1 MKLPLTIHILYHK
14 DNKDGLKLY
23 SDLYKVL
30 CRDFKRPFDSGIGI
44 PVYFYSDDDGG
55 SISDV
60 DFDISDKTLVLL
72 LIDFYVFVMRLI
84 Y

>member
-44 PVYFYSDDDGG
+44 VSVQKR
-55 SISDV
+55 IW
-60 DFDISDKTLVLL
+60 
-72 LIDFYVFVMRLI
+72 
-84 Y
+84 